1 MESPFSGAIHQSDR
15 SHLATPQIMI
25 HQQQQQ
31 QQYASF
37 PSVALEPT
45 LQNASSTGSS
55 RNRVAA
61 SNSPPLYRKE
71 TPRSLQSSPASL
83 RSAPAFDPHHQRRTE
98 DPADQPEARTLP
110 PRNLTDETIDDAY
123 IAFIFYCNPNVP
135 LSTNTYELRRTFRCP
150 PRSDGKNFSIFT
162 LWELIQKL
170 DSKELKTW
178 IQLSIELGVEPP
190 SLEKKQ
196 STQKVQQYAVRL
208 KVR

>member
-1 MESPFSGAIHQSDR
+1 
-15 SHLATPQIMI
+15 MI
-25 HQQQQQ
+25 HQQPQQ

-37 PSVALEPT
+37 PALEPT
-45 LQNASSTGSS
+45 LQSASSTGSA
-55 RNRVAA
+55 RNRVSA
-61 SNSPPLYRKE
+61 SNSPPLNRKE
-71 TPRSLQSSPASL
+71 TPRSLQSSPTSL
-83 RSAPAFDPHHQRRTE
+83 RSAPAFDPHHQRRPG
-98 DPADQPEARTLP
+98 DPADQAES
-110 PRNLTDETIDDAY
+110 RNLPSRELTDKTIDDAY

-135 LSTNTYELRRTFRCP
+135 LSANTYELRRTFRCP

-162 LWELIQKL
+162 LWELIRKL
-170 DSKELKTW
+170 DNKELKTW